1 MSEDLLL
8 FSSKS
13 FIVLATEEE
22 NRVILVQVFGPEH
35 SLLVDIQLSQ
45 HNFLKLFFSPLS
57 CLRTLVKNQLTL
69 SVKVYF
75 CGFNFTPL
83 INMSFFMP
91 IPHCLDHCSFGVSE
105 IGKCKSS
112 NFTFSILFGYFGSSV
127 FLSDFR
133 ISL

>member
-1 MSEDLLL
+1 MSENLLL

-22 NRVILVQVFGPEH
+22 NRVILVQVWGRDPEH

-75 CGFNFTPL
+75 CSFNFTPL

-91 IPHCLDHCSFGVSE
+91 IPHCLDRCSFGVSE

-112 NFTFSILFGYFGSSV
+112 NFTFFFNIIWLFWILCISIWL
-127 FLSDFR
+127 
-133 ISL
+133 